1 MEIDYTAELLKVKVI
16 PSQDGF
22 IDIVKEVEWKIKFY
36 DIDHEDNVWTNAHVH
51 SVLNTDSLDSFI
63 TWDNITQQQ
72 ILQFALENEGGTE
85 FLDHLL
91 AGGHAARLQAQKDNL
106 SYVEKDIPLIPLT

>member
-16 PSQDGF
+16 PSQEGF
-22 IDIVKEVEWKIKFY
+22 IDIVKEVEWMIKFY
-36 DIDHEDNVWTNAHVH
+36 DIDHEDNVWTKAQVH
-51 SVLNTDSLDSFI
+51 SVLNTESLDSFI

-85 FLDHLL
+85 FLDNLL
-91 AGGHAARLQAQKDNL
+91 AGGHAARLQAQKDSL
-106 SYVEKDIPLIPLT
+106 SYVEKDIQLIPLT